1 MHYVGLDVHK
11 SLTAVCILNEGG
23 KVVKRKSVFGRGPKV
38 VEYLSKLDEPFEVV
52 FEASCGYGWW
62 HRAIGDLRMARRVV
76 VADPGQLRLI
86 FRSKRKTD
94 ALDAEKL
101 AKLLLLDAVP
111 TVHVPHEDVQAWRR
125 IIQHR
130 SHLVSKRT
138 RCKNSIR
145 ALLRTHQIEAPKSLW
160 SKKNMVWL
168 STVEFDSMLDAVQRN
183 MSVEQLELLNKQ
195 IKTVEKVLDDIG
207 DRSGAVAVL
216 RTIPGVG
223 PRTSEAVAAYID
235 DASRFRRNRQ
245 IGSYFGLVP
254 CEDSS
259 AGKQRLG
266 HITRQ
271 GPSLVRRLLC
281 EAAWQAIRR
290 DVRVRERYLAL
301 KQGDK
306 QRRKIAL
313 VVTAHYLLRAMQ
325 AMLISGEVWREAS

>member
-11 SLTAVCILNEGG
+11 SFTAVCILDEGG
-23 KVVKRKSVFGRGPKV
+23 KVVKRKSIYGRGPKV
-38 VEYLSKLDEPFEVV
+38 LEYLGTLDEPFDAV

-62 HRAIGDLRMARRVV
+62 HRAIGGLRMARRVA

-101 AKLLLLDAVP
+101 AKLLLVDAVP
-111 TVHVPHEDVQAWRR
+111 TVHVPREDVQAWRR
-125 IIQHR
+125 LIQHR

-160 SKKNMVWL
+160 SKKNVAWL
-168 STVEFDSMLDAVQRN
+168 SAVGFGSMLDAVQRD
-183 MSVEQLELLNKQ
+183 MSVEQLALLDRQ
-195 IKTVEKVLDDIG
+195 IRRVEKVLDDIG
-207 DRSGAVAVL
+207 SRSGAVAL
-216 RTIPGVG
+216 LQTIPGVG
-223 PRTSEAVAAYID
+223 ARTSEAVAAYID
-235 DASRFRRNRQ
+235 DASRFSRNRQ

-271 GPSLVRRLLC
+271 GPSLVRHLLC

-290 DVRVRERYLAL
+290 DARVREKYLTL

-313 VVTAHYLLRAMQ
+313 VATAHYLLRAMQ
-325 AMLISGEVWREAS
+325 AMLITGETWREAS